1 MAFEVNNNG
10 INRVENPQQKKKY
23 VKPEIKQQQITDKD
37 FTSAYE
43 ALGASTSAQFQATQK
58 IQSKQQ
64 IEEYLKT
71 IPNTFHSGSEF
82 ISCLSLT
89 PTISDKEADLTLQK
103 LGFSK
108 EEIAKLRTE
117 YNLTSIVESMQI
129 ISDTNDSD
137 FNINKVTKE
146 ECVQLIANMMDS
158 EFGDKMNLFLN
169 KTNLEIM
176 KNLFQ
181 LEKEDAISELWDI
194 LEIYNKEPQEFDQ
207 KFHIAVEYANTCKGI
222 SPVDMY
228 HYLNQTDTP
237 ASIEQIKSRKLLD
250 DSIGE
255 ATDIWSA
262 KAISDPS
269 KITPE
274 FVTRYKST
282 IESLKELNIQPTIAN
297 KDPLIAT
304 QQRENLLEQCKKLG
318 LDFRWYKSNP
328 QKYEPILDQKVVT
341 KILNTENPEK
351 AKMFLDACSDKS
363 KEKFPWKIIE
373 LASSDFVQE
382 NPKDI
387 SEFLNEVAEQEKEL
401 KYNHTAINENI
412 INTIK
417 YFKQNN
423 VKNCVDALKLIKA
436 FDNIGKKPYDAD
448 AIFVKDNN
456 YDGAVEFVNLVNK
469 YSKELRED
477 GFLQNNISYH
487 LLSHF
492 NPEWDFTNATKTITA
507 LKENGFLPFL
517 HDDRLNILLKEYSPQ
532 KIKALELIKKYTEDN
547 YVRQEYLK
555 SDNCTPEFIEETIKS
570 FSDELPKTYDI
581 KDVDKEILWN
591 IATLDKD
598 KSYILNVLL
607 CEEKPMKEKIENLRD
622 ELNILNHY
630 INERNKDIYQK
641 WFEEKPE
648 GVSFKSIATI
658 AQKYNDVFHKEEL
671 KALVDE
677 LIYNPNCKFPKEEV
691 GNLVEHL
698 NTDVSMQFAKDLCFN
713 HYPQLSAEKIKN
725 ITMYTQHEN
734 IELAKKLCFDEKLKD
749 IDSSIL
755 CNTTKNNIKLA
766 TRLCYEKLD
775 LPNDDLNE
783 ILACSYRSEEAAEFM
798 EKLCYGN
805 ERPFPLTSIRYVA
818 RGIQHIFEPMH
829 IENDEHIK
837 LAHDLCYDKELN
849 IQPEYIGCILRTIC
863 ARNLELAKELCKTKD
878 FPKEHI
884 EKILENYTDKAKNLT
899 KKLCFDKEL
908 NFPKEFI
915 GDILHSCLG
924 DYCDFDFVEYLC
936 TDSELNFPK
945 EHIAEIVKNIT
956 SDNISLAKELC
967 TNSKLNFPKANI
979 AEVLN
984 ATGKDNLD
992 LAKKIF
998 IDKEYQLSQKCSI
1011 KILKY
1016 LKNGSQDKQNKIKSL
1031 LSDEKTKNWLI
1042 KNIENDLDVDLILKL
1057 EKTQAALYREAE
1069 QAEIK
1074 AKKAE
1079 EKAIQQAEKQPE
1091 IIEAKSEDIEKAEKI
1106 LVELGV
1112 HPKMA
1117 PNYIKLCQENGIVDY
1132 DKLNAVCALASAN
1145 VPFKEFKNIFNI
1157 AIGSPLSNMNGQF
1170 RIELIKDIVKIIDAG
1185 VDDVKLATNLA
1196 ATINMSDIELHSRL
1210 NPNIRTDMVNR
1221 LDSLDNEVKTQ
1232 LINSGFDLESIKEK
1246 ALKKPKARNINP
1258 NLTPKNPI
1266 KLRTLD
1272 SIVGVEKVVLTRFK
1286 QEVPQETWANPEAF
1300 KKWAEDKLESLINAK
1315 NGFELIPDLTA
1326 TGEYARFNEARK
1338 EGIKNW
1344 YEYLTK
1350 ESNYKDNV
1358 FVHLLVMDGIT
1369 KEMKPNN
1376 AVTPPSVSHES
1387 FEETYNALL
1396 QGNTKVSFGD
1406 MYAQQTKIK
1415 AIKKYSKGIKTVDG
1429 IEGQWVTIPRSKRGE
1444 ADYDDN
1450 IAMVQALAEGSSWCL
1465 RFENAHNYL
1474 QSGNLHYFLDKNGKA
1489 QVAINETDGTI
1500 TQIQKRY
1507 NQNNTVPIAYSTV
1520 IEEWANENGYI
1531 GLNTARQNAQKAK
1544 PEFDKLRATLGK
1556 LMSEKNYL
1564 EVFRLLGIQV
1574 VKTNEDG
1581 TFVINK
1587 YCPKYKP
1594 EYTLFDLGIDEN
1606 KLMSNVSEILSGL
1619 SLEGSSLTA
1628 LPKLRKV
1635 HGKIDFK
1642 DCSLNDLRSLESIN
1656 GLKIYW
1662 DK

>member
-1 MAFEVNNNG
+1 MNFNVNNSG
-10 INRVENPQQKKKY
+10 INKVDKTQQKKKY

-58 IQSKQQ
+58 IQSKQR

-71 IPNTFHSGSEF
+71 IPNTFQSGSEF

-89 PTISDKEADLTLQK
+89 PTISDKEADLALQK

-108 EEIAKLRTE
+108 EETAKLRTE
-117 YNLTSIVESMQI
+117 CNLTSIVESMQI
-129 ISDTNDSD
+129 ISDTNDP
-137 FNINKVTKE
+137 FNINKATKE
-146 ECVQLIANMMDS
+146 ECAQLIAEIIDS
-158 EFGDKMNLFLN
+158 ESGDKINLFLN

-181 LEKEDAISELWDI
+181 LEKEDAINELWNI
-194 LEIYNKEPQEFDQ
+194 LEIYNKEPEEFDQ

-222 SPVDMY
+222 SPVEMY
-228 HYLNQTDTP
+228 RYLNKIDTP

-255 ATDIWSA
+255 ATNIWSA
-262 KAISDPS
+262 TAILDPS

-282 IESLKELNIQPTIAN
+282 IESLKELNIQPRIAN

-328 QKYEPILDQKVVT
+328 EKYEPILDQKVVT

-363 KEKFPWKIIE
+363 KEKFPWQIIE

-387 SEFLNEVAEQEKEL
+387 SEFLNEVAELEKEL
-401 KYNHTAINENI
+401 KYNHYTAINENI
-412 INTIK
+412 IDTIK

-436 FDNIGKKPYDAD
+436 FDNIGRKPYDAD

-477 GFLQNNISYH
+477 GFPQNPLSYQ
-487 LLSHF
+487 LLSKF

-517 HDDRLNILLKEYSPQ
+517 YDDRLNILLKEYSPQ

-547 YVRQEYLK
+547 YVEQEYLK

-570 FSDELPKTYDI
+570 FSDELHKTYNI

-591 IATLDKD
+591 IATLDKN
-598 KSYILNVLL
+598 KRYILQVLL
-607 CEEKPMKEKIENLRD
+607 CKEKPMKEKIENLSH
-622 ELNILNHY
+622 ELNSLPCY

-658 AQKYNDVFHKEEL
+658 AQKYNDTFYKEEL

-698 NTDVSMQFAKDLCFN
+698 HLNTDVSIQFAKDLCLN
-713 HYPQLSAEKIKN
+713 HYPQLSDEKIKN
-725 ITMYTQHEN
+725 ITMYTHHEN

-775 LPNDDLNE
+775 LPNDDLKE
-783 ILACSYRSEEAAEFM
+783 ILACSHDSEKAAEFM
-798 EKLCYGN
+798 EKLCYSN
-805 ERPFPLTSIRYVA
+805 ERPFPLTSIRYIA
-818 RGIQHIFEPMH
+818 RGIQHIFQDMQYT
-829 IENDEHIK
+829 ENGEHIK

-849 IQPEYIGCILRTIC
+849 IQPEYIGCILQTISLQ
-863 ARNLELAKELCKTKD
+863 NLELAKELCKNKD
-878 FPKEHI
+878 
-884 EKILENYTDKAKNLT
+884 
-899 KKLCFDKEL
+899 
-908 NFPKEFI
+908 
-915 GDILHSCLG
+915 
-924 DYCDFDFVEYLC
+924 
-936 TDSELNFPK
+936 FPK

-984 ATGKDNLD
+984 ATDKDNLD

-998 IDKEYQLSQKCSI
+998 IDNEYQLSQKCSI
-1011 KILKY
+1011 KILKG
-1016 LKNGSQDKQNKIKSL
+1016 LKRGSQDKQNKIKSL

-1042 KNIENDLDVDLILKL
+1042 KNIENDLDIDLILKL
-1057 EKTQAALYREAE
+1057 EKTQASLYREAE

-1170 RIELIKDIVKIIDAG
+1170 RIDLIKDIVKIINAG

-1210 NPNIRTDMVNR
+1210 NPNIRTDMTTR
-1221 LDSLDNEVKTQ
+1221 LDALDNEVKEK
-1232 LINSGFDLESIKEK
+1232 LINSGFDITAIKEK

-1272 SIVGVEKVVLTRFK
+1272 SIVGVEKVVLNRFK

-1326 TGEYARFNEARK
+1326 TREYACFNEARK

-1396 QGNTKVSFGD
+1396 QGNTKVSFSD

-1429 IEGQWVTIPRSKRGE
+1429 IEGQWVTIPRSQRGE

-1465 RFENAHNYL
+1465 RFENAHSYL
-1474 QSGNLHYFLDKNGKA
+1474 QRGNLHYFLDKNGKA

-1507 NQNNTVPIAYSTV
+1507 NQNNSVPIAYSTV

-1581 TFVINK
+1581 TFVIDK

-1635 HGKIDFK
+1635 HGTIDFK
-1642 DCSLNDLRSLESIN
+1642 DCSPNDLRSLESIN